1 MNYRFQLS
9 ISAVSSLVF
18 VLLLNCSYASHQVA
32 PGYELGWANY
42 EIDTKVAK
50 FPGKIPGKGG
60 GRFYKIN
67 DFLNRAS
74 ARERTGIYITE
85 PYDPDKIPVLFVHG
99 LICDPYA
106 WEKMTKRLSRDPVI
120 RENYQFWYYA
130 YPSATPVI
138 GSAAIFKLHLD
149 TYIDALKEEHG
160 HSLDRRVVIIGHSM
174 GGILAKSVVSE
185 SGAALRDSAFTVPID
200 QLLLSEEKQDL
211 VRKAFVYS
219 PKPHIKKGIFIA
231 APHRG
236 SVIAEETL
244 GPIGLGLADPP
255 DVIEDIIDELRGP
268 KNEEKIQPAFREF
281 LENPVNSIASLQPS
295 APISK
300 QLADLPVDDAVEVHT
315 LAGKKGKKRS
325 DGIVPL
331 ASTVIGG
338 VFSRVV
344 LDSNH
349 EVHKLPETSQ
359 IVNLIL
365 KHNIGLI
372 DNKELRVQSKT
383 IKRLQALDD

>member
-50 FPGKIPGKGG
+50 FPGKIPGKGV

-160 HSLDRRVVIIGHSM
+160 HSLDV
-174 GGILAKSVVSE
+174 E
-185 SGAALRDSAFTVPID
+185 SSLLGTAWVEFWRNRWFRKAALRFATVRS
-200 QLLLSEEKQDL
+200 Q
-211 VRKAFVYS
+211 
-219 PKPHIKKGIFIA
+219 
-231 APHRG
+231 
-236 SVIAEETL
+236 
-244 GPIGLGLADPP
+244 
-255 DVIEDIIDELRGP
+255 
-268 KNEEKIQPAFREF
+268 FR
-281 LENPVNSIASLQPS
+281 SISCYYP
-295 APISK
+295 
-300 QLADLPVDDAVEVHT
+300 
-315 LAGKKGKKRS
+315 KRS
-325 DGIVPL
+325 RIWCEKHSCIRPNRTSKKESL
-331 ASTVIGG
+331 SRLHIG
-338 VFSRVV
+338 VV
-344 LDSNH
+344 
-349 EVHKLPETSQ
+349 
-359 IVNLIL
+359 
-365 KHNIGLI
+365 
-372 DNKELRVQSKT
+372 
-383 IKRLQALDD
+383 

>member
-50 FPGKIPGKGG
+50 FPGKIPGKGV

-160 HSLDRRVVIIGHSM
+160 HSLDRRVVIIGHS
-174 GGILAKSVVSE
+174 
-185 SGAALRDSAFTVPID
+185 
-200 QLLLSEEKQDL
+200 
-211 VRKAFVYS
+211 
-219 PKPHIKKGIFIA
+219 
-231 APHRG
+231 
-236 SVIAEETL
+236 
-244 GPIGLGLADPP
+244 
-255 DVIEDIIDELRGP
+255 
-268 KNEEKIQPAFREF
+268 
-281 LENPVNSIASLQPS
+281 
-295 APISK
+295 
-300 QLADLPVDDAVEVHT
+300 
-315 LAGKKGKKRS
+315 
-325 DGIVPL
+325 
-331 ASTVIGG
+331 TVIGG